1 MGNSDPLILKFFITV
16 LSRIYNLDKKKFR
29 YELHLRADQNPV
41 ALKRYWSKQLG
52 IPVSHFKYA
61 SIDKR
66 TKGTRTYPEY
76 KGVCLIRC
84 SNVAIQRKSVYLS
97 RKFCEKVINESRA

>member
-1 MGNSDPLILKFFITV
+1 MDNSDPLILKFFIPV
-16 LSRIYNLDKKKFR
+16 LSRVYNLDKRKFR
-29 YELHLRADQNPV
+29 YELHLRADQDP
-41 ALKRYWSKQLG
+41 ATLKQYWSKQLG
-52 IPVSHFKYA
+52 TPISHFKYV

-66 TKGTRTYPEY
+66 TKETKTYIEY